1 MKIVDLTHLKWG
13 TTHNGGTSYG
23 CYYKAIQ
30 IENGIKYYYKCSN
43 FYSGQNC
50 FGDESIY
57 EVICSRLFQLLG
69 FDCVKYTVCY
79 AKVKID
85 DMVFNTYVCKSKN
98 YFVGYDS
105 RATLEDLQKILGLRN
120 SVETI
125 NKLCI
130 QREIEKLLVADF
142 LVLQRDRHG
151 KNIEILIK
159 DNKYYLAP
167 LFDNGLGLLAPYP
180 VALTN
185 LDKIKQFD
193 VLHDYPV
200 NNCIGTRSLYDNLN
214 LLSSPV
220 LVNRLKRED
229 KKKLFYGL
237 NSLLPKEYIDKI
249 WELITYRYMF
259 LRKRGVIID

>member
-1 MKIVDLTHLKWG
+1 MQIVDLTHLNWCFI
-13 TTHNGGTSYG
+13 SYG
-23 CYYKAIQ
+23 CYYKSTQ

-50 FGDESIY
+50 FGEESIY

-69 FDCVKYTVCY
+69 FDCVKYTLCY
-79 AKVKID
+79 ARVKID
-85 DMVFNTYVCKSKN
+85 GMIFDTYVCKSKN
-98 YFVGYDS
+98 YFVGYNS
-105 RATLEDLQKILGLRN
+105 RITLEDLQKILGLKN
-120 SVETI
+120 SVETV
-125 NKLCI
+125 NKIGI

-142 LVLQRDRHG
+142 LVMQRDRHG

-180 VALTN
+180 VALT
-185 LDKIKQFD
+185 KIDRIKEFD
-193 VLHDYPV
+193 VLKDCPV

-214 LLSSPV
+214 LLSGSIR
-220 LVNRLKRED
+220 VNRLKKED

-237 NSLLPKEYIDKI
+237 NSLLPKEYIEKI
-249 WELITYRYMF
+249 WELILYRYMF
-259 LRKRGVIID
+259 LRKRGIISD